1 MLFRSQS
8 QTGVRNRAGDRSAV
22 DDGTVFSS
30 MNEFRFWII
39 IVTLLI
45 FLNFVAWMGILYLDK
60 KLKRTEI
67 ILLRAEQLEKDKKSD
82 KRKEDPDAE

>member
-1 MLFRSQS
+1 
-8 QTGVRNRAGDRSAV
+8 
-22 DDGTVFSS
+22 

-82 KRKEDPDAE
+82 RRKKDSDEE

>member
-1 MLFRSQS
+1 
-8 QTGVRNRAGDRSAV
+8 
-22 DDGTVFSS
+22 

-45 FLNFVAWMGILYLDK
+45 FLNFVAWMGILCMDK

-82 KRKEDPDAE
+82 KRKKDSDEE